1 MLIRHESNSNKL
13 EQIKKMGKIARS
25 SRPRI
30 DERLPICQN
39 TIDESSV
46 CSSATNFIIAN
57 TELKNPPTMI
67 PESTSIILRAIAQN
81 TGNQGRDQDRGHAAD
96 KSE

>member
-1 MLIRHESNSNKL
+1 
-13 EQIKKMGKIARS
+13 
-25 SRPRI
+25 
-30 DERLPICQN
+30 
-39 TIDESSV
+39 
-46 CSSATNFIIAN
+46 
-57 TELKNPPTMI
+57 MI